1 MEEIKNNETETV
13 KNDSPKPGTKAFIEA
28 ENAALKAELEA
39 MKAQKADEAET
50 INLEFSKTR
59 GINTGVRVDTWEP
72 KGSEEKM
79 VKIRIPRTKADQED
93 VFVSV
98 NLRTW
103 AIKRGVEVEVPECVA
118 EVLRH
123 QEEVL
128 EEIMI
133 FDEAHK
139 KGN

>member
-1 MEEIKNNETETV
+1 MGEGLPSPISTFKEEIT
-13 KNDSPKPGTKAFIEA
+13 
-28 ENAALKAELEA
+28 
-39 MKAQKADEAET
+39 MAET
-50 INLEFSKTR
+50 KKT
-59 GINTGVRVDTWEP
+59 EAP
-72 KGSEEKM
+72 KEKM
-79 VKIRIPRTKADQED
+79 VKIRIPRTKSDQED

-98 NLRTW
+98 NLSTW